1 MSTLL
6 AILDSIWV
14 WAPWNLFLAAVPWVI
29 SSVLVRLPQLAWP
42 LVVLLL
48 AVTVVFLPNA
58 PYLLTDFIHLFQ
70 LKQRQPDLVVPAV
83 PIYLATAFFGMLAY
97 SGTLVNLQRIA
108 LLMRSAWPWP
118 PMLIGLH
125 LLSAWGVWVGRS
137 LRFNSWDLLDHPL
150 RVASQCLELL
160 ANPESWQELLSLG
173 LLLALSHL
181 LIRSIF
187 WPSVAARGW
196 PRF

>member
-29 SSVLVRLPQLAWP
+29 SAVPVRLPQLAWP

-48 AVTVVFLPNA
+48 ALTVMFLPNA

-70 LKQRQPDLVVPAV
+70 LKQRQPALVVPAV
-83 PIYLATAFFGMLAY
+83 PIYLAIAFFGMLAY

-108 LLMRSAWPWP
+108 RLMRHPWPWP
-118 PMLIGLH
+118 PLLIGLH
-125 LLSAWGVWVGRS
+125 ILSAWGVWIGRS
-137 LRFNSWDLLDHPL
+137 LRFNSWDLLDHPI

-160 ANPESWQELLSLG
+160 ARPESWEELLSLG

-181 LIRSIF
+181 LFRALF
-187 WPSVAARGW
+187 WPSDRAGW
-196 PRF
+196 GPRF